1 LCEAYTAATGRPWT
15 QPLGFKYG
23 LFEVAI
29 DALKRAKSP
38 KDPKAILEAIVA
50 TNLNSIVGPISWGKG
65 PVKNVSKTPLV
76 GGQWTKTADGYDLVI
91 CEDATAPEIP
101 VGGKLRI
108 LS

>member
-1 LCEAYTAATGRPWT
+1 M
-15 QPLGFKYG
+15 
-23 LFEVAI
+23 FEVAI

-38 KDPKAILEAIVA
+38 KDPKAISEAIVA

-76 GGQWTKTADGYDLVI
+76 GGQWTKTHAGGYDLVI
-91 CEDATAPEIP
+91 CEDATAPVIP